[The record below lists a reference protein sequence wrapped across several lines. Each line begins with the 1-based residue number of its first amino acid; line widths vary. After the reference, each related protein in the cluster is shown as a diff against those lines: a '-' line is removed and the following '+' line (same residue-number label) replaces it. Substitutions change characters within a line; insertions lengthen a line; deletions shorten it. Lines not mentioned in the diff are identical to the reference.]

1 MNKRF
6 ISIAI
11 LTLYTASVLTG
22 LWVILGR
29 RARERKEA
37 VSLGSLVRKTGEKLA
52 VVEIFGPIYMSQRST
67 GFIKADAERTLRRLK
82 RIRKD
87 PSILGVLLKINSPGG
102 TVAATQE
109 IHAELLKIK
118 KSGKKVVASLGDVAA
133 SGGYYVACAAD
144 KIVANPGT
152 LTGSIGVILEL
163 WNFETLLKKIGAKTE
178 TIKSGARKDIGSYA
192 RTMTPEERQALQELI
207 DNAYGQFFQ
216 AVSEGRKIPKEK
228 LAAFADGS
236 IFTGAQAKE
245 AGLVD
250 SLGGSE
256 EALEVLVK
264 ETKIQGEPQMI
275 EGGEEPWERFF
286 DLIPFQERS
295 RTNPL
300 LQNLLPNQR
309 VRFEYI
315 LE

>member
-29 RARERKEA
+29 RERARKEA
-37 VSLGSLVRKTGEKLA
+37 VSLGSLVRKTGEKVA
-52 VVEIFGPIYMSQRST
+52 VVEIFGPIHMSLRST
-67 GFIKADAERTLRRLK
+67 GILKADADRTLKRLK
-82 RIRKD
+82 RIRQD
-87 PSILGVLLKINSPGG
+87 TSIKAMLLKINSPGG
-102 TVAATQE
+102 TVAAVQE
-109 IHAELLKIK
+109 IHAELLRIK
-118 KSGKKVVASLGDVAA
+118 KSGKKIVASFGDVAA

-163 WNFETLLKKIGAKTE
+163 WNFETLLKKIGARTE

-192 RTMTPEERQALQELI
+192 RAMTPEERQALQELI

-216 AVSEGRKIPKEK
+216 AVMEGRNIPKEK
-228 LAAFADGS
+228 LAALADGS

-250 SLGGSE
+250 ALGGSE
-256 EALEVLVK
+256 EALALLV
-264 ETKIQGEPQMI
+264 EEAKIKGEPHLI
-275 EGGEEPWERFF
+275 EDGESWERFF
-286 DLIPFQERS
+286 ELIPFQQKT

-300 LQNLLPNQR
+300 EGLLPNQR